1 MYLHTLNIWNFRK
14 YGSEGG
20 ALANSQPGISVTFKE
35 GLNVLIGENN
45 SGKTAIID
53 AIRYVLKT
61 QSGEPIFIDEKDFY
75 QNGEGKR
82 ATELRIECIFKG
94 LTNDEAGHLL
104 EWCNINPQDK
114 KYEFKIW
121 LYAKMD
127 NNRVLP
133 CVRAGVGEGKY
144 IDGPARE
151 FLKVVYLKP
160 LRDSL
165 TDMTHGYKSRIAQI
179 LQNHPVF
186 KKQKQADGTYSEH
199 ELETDY
205 KNLQKVIDNFFAEDG
220 GKSLTE
226 TLNALLTNF
235 LIVSDDTKQNAGFH
249 LTGSDLNDI
258 LRQIDLVL
266 EENKSGLG
274 SLNLLCIAAELL
286 LFKDNHKGLRLTL
299 IEELEAHLHP
309 QYQLRLIDYIE
320 NSGELGAQ
328 FILTTHSTTVGSQI
342 PLEKLIILKG
352 NNAFPMNADCTQLT
366 KGDYKFLQRFLDATK
381 ANLFFAKA
389 LIMVEGDAENL
400 LIPEIAKIIDRPL
413 NKYGVSIVNVGSTAY
428 KRYTSIFKRKDGLS
442 FGMKIA
448 VITDLDIPAREH
460 YPDGM
465 DKAKDE
471 YSNIHN
477 QEDLDKF
484 RKNQREGR
492 MNDFNT
498 SEIKIFLPTQW
509 TLEYEIASSCLGKCL
524 DEAVLLA
531 KKEDNKNFDFESERA
546 EWVNNNKYNW
556 QSGDIDYKNRYE
568 SFKPFISKTNHVS
581 KAISAQYLS
590 SILDDIYKL
599 NKEEGK
605 TELSN
610 SIKSDPFLEYICEAI
625 YFVTKEK

>member
-104 EWCNINPQDK
+104 EWCNINPQNK

-133 CVRAGVGEGKY
+133 CVRAGEGEGKY
-144 IDGPARE
+144 IDGTARE

-179 LQNHPVF
+179 LQNHHVF

-199 ELETDY
+199 ELEKDY

-299 IEELEAHLHP
+299 IEELEANLHP

-328 FILTTHSTTVGSQI
+328 FILTTHS
-342 PLEKLIILKG
+342 
-352 NNAFPMNADCTQLT
+352 
-366 KGDYKFLQRFLDATK
+366 
-381 ANLFFAKA
+381 
-389 LIMVEGDAENL
+389 
-400 LIPEIAKIIDRPL
+400 KI
-413 NKYGVSIVNVGSTAY
+413 
-428 KRYTSIFKRKDGLS
+428 
-442 FGMKIA
+442 
-448 VITDLDIPAREH
+448 
-460 YPDGM
+460 
-465 DKAKDE
+465 
-471 YSNIHN
+471 
-477 QEDLDKF
+477 
-484 RKNQREGR
+484 GR
-492 MNDFNT
+492 
-498 SEIKIFLPTQW
+498 
-509 TLEYEIASSCLGKCL
+509 A
-524 DEAVLLA
+524 
-531 KKEDNKNFDFESERA
+531 
-546 EWVNNNKYNW
+546 
-556 QSGDIDYKNRYE
+556 
-568 SFKPFISKTNHVS
+568 HV
-581 KAISAQYLS
+581 
-590 SILDDIYKL
+590 
-599 NKEEGK
+599 
-605 TELSN
+605 
-610 SIKSDPFLEYICEAI
+610 
-625 YFVTKEK
+625 